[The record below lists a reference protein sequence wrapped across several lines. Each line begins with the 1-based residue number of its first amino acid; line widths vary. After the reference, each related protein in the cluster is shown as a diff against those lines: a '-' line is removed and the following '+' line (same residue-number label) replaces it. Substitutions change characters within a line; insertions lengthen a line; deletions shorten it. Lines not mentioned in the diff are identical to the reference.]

1 MKLIGTIMLAAM
13 IMPAKVEI
21 EPVAAGVF
29 FVEAW
34 NSQEGVIYKTQTK
47 SHKVMFNMEHI
58 LTAEEVKNGTVI
70 NVEQG
75 ASARQYFIKMSFDK
89 VMKGIIG
96 TYRRQQ

>member
-1 MKLIGTIMLAAM
+1 
-13 IMPAKVEI
+13 
-21 EPVAAGVF
+21 
-29 FVEAW
+29 
-34 NSQEGVIYKTQTK
+34 
-47 SHKVMFNMEHI
+47 MFNMEHI

-89 VMKGIIG
+89 VMKGIVG